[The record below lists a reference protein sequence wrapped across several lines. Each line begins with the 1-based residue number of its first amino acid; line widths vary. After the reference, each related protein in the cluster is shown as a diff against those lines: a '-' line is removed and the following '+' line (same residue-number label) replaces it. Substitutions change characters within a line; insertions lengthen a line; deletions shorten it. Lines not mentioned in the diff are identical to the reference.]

1 MTKSEQELPEDEITT
16 NFFGIDPKTY
26 EVESISLTRGGALVR
41 VKDGAAIW
49 SANVPVESAR
59 HEIAVRLGLVEIVE
73 TGARDT
79 GEEQRRKIMEDLET
93 KAEIM
98 KQENSE

>member
-1 MTKSEQELPEDEITT
+1 MSKPETRAKDEITT
-16 NFFGIDPKTY
+16 NFFGINPKTY
-26 EVESISLTRGGALVR
+26 EIESISLTRGGTLSR
-41 VKDGAAIW
+41 VSDGADKW
-49 SANVPVESAR
+49 SVDVPVTAAK

-73 TGARDT
+73 TSTHNSD
-79 GEEQRRKIMEDLET
+79 EEQRRKIIEDLET